1 MLLINDLKLLREGEC
16 GLIVC
21 PSCGA
26 NLKFDAR
33 TQRMLCE
40 FCGSDFD
47 PKQFEVEKDA
57 QEQTIAQETEPA
69 DDGGFETYDVTVY
82 TCPQCGG
89 ELMSVDENTAAAF
102 CSFCGA
108 STILTPRIAKE
119 KRPEFIIPFSITKDD
134 CKEAYRK
141 LVKRALFIP
150 KEYKSEKCI
159 DGFRGIYMPFWSY
172 DVKQSGPVNLKG
184 QTEHRSG
191 DYIITKYY
199 SLTGSIDAK
208 YDGLS
213 YDASSSFSD
222 DISEAL
228 MPYDVTKRIAFEPS
242 YMSGFY
248 ADIADVG
255 KEVYSREASALAYN
269 YSLSRIK
276 SETQEFRKY
285 TITGDS
291 ASDNK
296 PGTAFSSRT
305 MKGHSAMFPVWF
317 MSYRNGDR
325 VTYATVNG
333 QTGKIAADLPI
344 DPKKYLLFSGILA
357 VVIFLILNLFL
368 VLTPKV
374 LLLIASILTIAVF
387 LINASQR
394 GEIKKV
400 ETGVDDKGLT
410 FKKGQERLKNKEKGN
425 ETKEEKDKAFRKLIK
440 GEESVK
446 MPGLEKAFTIIGAI
460 SIVLGL
466 LMYFLLHVVSD
477 MPYYVLC
484 IADAVV
490 FMICFRFT
498 LLNYNRVA
506 TRRLPQFDRKGG
518 DDRA

>member
-1 MLLINDLKLLREGEC
+1 MIA
-16 GLIVC
+16 C
-21 PSCGA
+21 PNCGA
-26 NLKFDAR
+26 NLRFDAK
-33 TQRMLCE
+33 TQRMVCD

-47 PKQFEVEKDA
+47 PLQFNVEKDA
-57 QEQTIAQETEPA
+57 EEQAMAQEAEPA

-108 STILTPRIAKE
+108 STILSSRIAKE

-159 DGFRGIYMPFWSY
+159 DGFRGIYMPYWSY
-172 DVKQSGPVNLKG
+172 DVKQSGPVKLNG

-191 DYIITKYY
+191 DYIITKHY
-199 SLTGSIDAK
+199 SLTGNIDAE

-228 MPYDVTKRIAFEPS
+228 APYDITKRQPFEPS

-255 KEVYSREASALAYN
+255 KEVYSKQASALAYN
-269 YSLSRIK
+269 HSLDRIK
-276 SETQEFRKY
+276 SETREFRKY
-285 TITGDS
+285 TITGDNKS
-291 ASDNK
+291 NDK

-317 MSYRNGDR
+317 MSYRNGER

-333 QTGKIAADLPI
+333 QTGKVAADLPI

-357 VVIFLILNLFL
+357 VFIFLILNLFL
-368 VLTPKV
+368 VLTPKAV
-374 LLLIASILTIAVF
+374 LLTASVLTVIVF
-387 LINASQR
+387 VINGFQR
-394 GEIKKV
+394 TAIRKA
-400 ETGVDDKGLT
+400 ETGEDDKGKI
-410 FKKGQERLKNKEKGN
+410 FKKGQENPEDNDNGADKAAKEK
-425 ETKEEKDKAFRKLIK
+425 EAALKKIVKDSEGIK
-440 GEESVK
+440 
-446 MPGLEKAFTIIGAI
+446 MQGLEMGITIVGVI
-460 SIVLGL
+460 SIAIGL
-466 LMYFLLHVVSD
+466 LMTFMLDVVSD
-477 MPYYVLC
+477 MPYYLLC
-484 IADAVV
+484 ILDAVV

>member
-1 MLLINDLKLLREGEC
+1 MIA
-16 GLIVC
+16 C
-21 PSCGA
+21 PNCGA
-26 NLKFDAR
+26 NLRFDAKM
-33 TQRMLCE
+33 QRMVCD

-47 PKQFEVEKDA
+47 PLQFKVDKDA
-57 QEQTIAQETEPA
+57 EEQTMAQEAEPA
-69 DDGGFETYDVTVY
+69 DEGGFDTYDVTVY

-108 STILTPRIAKE
+108 STILSSRIAKE
-119 KRPEFIIPFSITKDD
+119 KRPEFIIPFSITKED

-159 DGFRGIYMPFWSY
+159 DGFRGIYMPYWSY
-172 DVKQSGPVNLKG
+172 DVKQSGPVKLNG

-191 DYIITKYY
+191 DYIITKHY
-199 SLTGSIDAK
+199 SLTGNIDAE

-228 MPYDVTKRIAFEPS
+228 APYDITKRQPFEPS

-255 KEVYSREASALAYN
+255 KEVYSKQASALAYN
-269 YSLSRIK
+269 HSLERIK
-276 SETQEFRKY
+276 SETREFRKY
-285 TITGDS
+285 TITGDDKS
-291 ASDNK
+291 NDK

-305 MKGHSAMFPVWF
+305 MKGYSAMFPVWF

-333 QTGKIAADLPI
+333 QTGKVAADLPI
-344 DPKKYLLFSGILA
+344 DPKKYLFFSGILA
-357 VVIFLILNLFL
+357 VVIFILLNLFL
-368 VLTPKV
+368 VLTPKAV
-374 LLLIASILTIAVF
+374 LLTASVLTIIVF
-387 LINASQR
+387 VINGLQR
-394 GEIKKV
+394 TDIRKA
-400 ETGVDDKGLT
+400 ETGEDDKGVI
-410 FKKGQERLKNKEKGN
+410 FKKGQERLKNLKNEKEK
-425 ETKEEKDKAFRKLIK
+425 TKEEKEEAFKKLITNPS
-440 GEESVK
+440 EVK
-446 MPGLEKAFTIIGAI
+446 MPGPEKAITIVGVI
-460 SIVLGL
+460 SIVIGL
-466 LMYFLLHVVSD
+466 LMAFFLDVVSD
-477 MPYYVLC
+477 IPYYLLC
-484 IADAVV
+484 ILDAVV
-490 FMICFRFT
+490 FMVCFRYT
-498 LLNYNRVA
+498 LINYNRVA

>member
-1 MLLINDLKLLREGEC
+1 MIA
-16 GLIVC
+16 C

-26 NLKFDAR
+26 NLKFDAK

-47 PKQFEVEKDA
+47 PGQFDVTADA
-57 QEQTIAQETEPA
+57 EEQTMAAEEAKPEAGQS
-69 DDGGFETYDVTVY
+69 DTYDVTVY
-82 TCPQCGG
+82 ICPQCGG

-108 STILTPRIAKE
+108 STILSSRIAKE
-119 KRPEFIIPFSITKDD
+119 KRPEFIIPFSITKED
-134 CKEAYRK
+134 CKESYRK
-141 LVKRALFIP
+141 LVRRALFIP

-159 DGFRGIYMPFWSY
+159 DGFRGIYMPYWSY
-172 DVKQSGPVNLKG
+172 DVKQSGPVKLSGK
-184 QTEHRSG
+184 TEHRSG
-191 DYIITKYY
+191 DYIITKHYRL
-199 SLTGSIDAK
+199 SGNIDAK
-208 YDGLS
+208 YEGLS

-228 MPYDVTKRIAFEPS
+228 APYDITKRRPFEPS

-255 KEVYSREASALAYN
+255 KEVYSQQASALAYN
-269 YSLSRIK
+269 YALDRIK
-276 SETQEFRKY
+276 SETREFKKY
-285 TITGDS
+285 TIDTGTMS
-291 ASDNK
+291 NEK

-305 MKGHSAMFPVWF
+305 MKGHSSMFPVWF

-333 QTGKIAADLPI
+333 QTGKVAADLPI
-344 DPKKYLLFSGILA
+344 DPKKYLLFSGLLA

-368 VLTPKV
+368 VLTPKAV
-374 LLLIASILTIAVF
+374 LMTASVLTVIVF
-387 LINASQR
+387 IINGSQR
-394 GEIKKV
+394 NAIGKA
-400 ETGVDDKGLT
+400 ETGADDKGKQ
-410 FKKGQERLKNKEKGN
+410 FGIRSKNKENGEDLNDTEDDGTDKNAALKKVMKG
-425 ETKEEKDKAFRKLIK
+425 T
-440 GEESVK
+440 GHVK
-446 MPGLEKAFTIIGAI
+446 MEGFEMGATVAGAVSVAIGI
-460 SIVLGL
+460 
-466 LMYFLLHVVSD
+466 LMVFIFDVVSD
-477 MPYYVLC
+477 IPYYLLC
-484 IADAVV
+484 VADAVI